1 MPITTSIIE
10 TGVDK
15 LVNLIKERGK
25 ISIPDAAKQL
35 GTSTQVVGEWADFLE
50 EEGII
55 SIQHTLTKPYLVE
68 RKLTKKEVESKAK
81 EFEGKKDVFVRKA
94 EVTVNFLEKEAGK
107 LKDVKTEF
115 DKIRK
120 GLGFDLGE
128 VRKELDELHKYEQL
142 KISFDKKV
150 QEQKES
156 AKSKIGELS
165 ERILKEHRK
174 YQQLLQKI
182 RSEEE
187 ELRKEKEDALSI
199 EESEK
204 LLKKRL
210 EEMKSTINMLEQK
223 IDAENERIRNSESH
237 VERLKNLVEQI
248 KIRAEK
254 EKGMIEPLVE
264 KSVQHEKKI
273 LELQDRVLRKIGEKE
288 RKLQAAKKVSK
299 KFKEFFDR
307 KMRVISLIDKLHQDR
322 DALEMELMEL
332 VKKAKSF
339 QLTSKSADVGKEI
352 LDLEKKFIEVDK
364 KRKVFEEEYKKLGEE
379 LKA

>member
-156 AKSKIGELS
+156 EK
-165 ERILKEHRK
+165 RK
-174 YQQLLQKI
+174 GRCLIY
-182 RSEEE
+182 R
-187 ELRKEKEDALSI
+187 RKRKTAEKKAGRDEIHNKYAG
-199 EESEK
+199 
-204 LLKKRL
+204 
-210 EEMKSTINMLEQK
+210 
-223 IDAENERIRNSESH
+223 AENRC
-237 VERLKNLVEQI
+237 
-248 KIRAEK
+248 
-254 EKGMIEPLVE
+254 
-264 KSVQHEKKI
+264 
-273 LELQDRVLRKIGEKE
+273 RK
-288 RKLQAAKKVSK
+288 
-299 KFKEFFDR
+299 
-307 KMRVISLIDKLHQDR
+307 
-322 DALEMELMEL
+322 
-332 VKKAKSF
+332 
-339 QLTSKSADVGKEI
+339 
-352 LDLEKKFIEVDK
+352 
-364 KRKVFEEEYKKLGEE
+364 
-379 LKA
+379 

>member
-332 VKKAKSF
+332 LKKAKSF

>member
-1 MPITTSIIE
+1 
-10 TGVDK
+10 
-15 LVNLIKERGK
+15 
-25 ISIPDAAKQL
+25 
-35 GTSTQVVGEWADFLE
+35 
-50 EEGII
+50 
-55 SIQHTLTKPYLVE
+55 
-68 RKLTKKEVESKAK
+68 
-81 EFEGKKDVFVRKA
+81 
-94 EVTVNFLEKEAGK
+94 
-107 LKDVKTEF
+107 
-115 DKIRK
+115 
-120 GLGFDLGE
+120 
-128 VRKELDELHKYEQL
+128 
-142 KISFDKKV
+142 
-150 QEQKES
+150 
-156 AKSKIGELS
+156 
-165 ERILKEHRK
+165 
-174 YQQLLQKI
+174 
-182 RSEEE
+182 
-187 ELRKEKEDALSI
+187 
-199 EESEK
+199 
-204 LLKKRL
+204 
-210 EEMKSTINMLEQK
+210 MLEQK

>member
-68 RKLTKKEVESKAK
+68 RKLTKKEVES
-81 EFEGKKDVFVRKA
+81 KKDVFVRKA

>member
-1 MPITTSIIE
+1 LYQE
-10 TGVDK
+10 
-15 LVNLIKERGK
+15 
-25 ISIPDAAKQL
+25 
-35 GTSTQVVGEWADFLE
+35 
-50 EEGII
+50 
-55 SIQHTLTKPYLVE
+55 
-68 RKLTKKEVESKAK
+68 LTKKEVESKAK

>member
-107 LKDVKTEF
+107 LNEVK
-115 DKIRK
+115 
-120 GLGFDLGE
+120 
-128 VRKELDELHKYEQL
+128 KELDELHKYEQL

-174 YQQLLQKI
+174 YQ
-182 RSEEE
+182 
-187 ELRKEKEDALSI
+187 
-199 EESEK
+199 
-204 LLKKRL
+204 
-210 EEMKSTINMLEQK
+210 
-223 IDAENERIRNSESH
+223 
-237 VERLKNLVEQI
+237 
-248 KIRAEK
+248 
-254 EKGMIEPLVE
+254 
-264 KSVQHEKKI
+264 
-273 LELQDRVLRKIGEKE
+273 
-288 RKLQAAKKVSK
+288 
-299 KFKEFFDR
+299 
-307 KMRVISLIDKLHQDR
+307 
-322 DALEMELMEL
+322 
-332 VKKAKSF
+332 
-339 QLTSKSADVGKEI
+339 
-352 LDLEKKFIEVDK
+352 
-364 KRKVFEEEYKKLGEE
+364 
-379 LKA
+379 